1 MKNKTYK
8 SIFKNKTSKFY
19 NEGYQRKFLPID
31 RARETFPIIDSNS
44 KKIKIWC
51 TNDYL
56 NMSHNQDVIN
66 ESMKILE
73 KVGTGSG
80 GTRNISGNSPYH
92 ENLEKKIAS
101 FHNLEKAIIFSSAY
115 TANQTSLWTLC
126 KALDNVCVFSD
137 KLNHASL
144 IQGIKNSGAQCKIF
158 DHNNLEHLEM
168 LLKETDKEIPKLIV
182 FESLYSMNGTI
193 VEVNKYVEL
202 AKKYNAMTYLDEVHA
217 VGLYGDKGSGLANF
231 YKVNDQIDL
240 INGTFAK
247 GFGQIG
253 GYVVGKSYLIDY
265 LKTFAP
271 GFIFTTSMM
280 PSTAGAISKSI
291 SIVELENEKRKYI
304 QEMSNYLKNL
314 LRINKIPFIE
324 NNSHIIPIM
333 IYDAMLVKKYSKIL
347 LNKYGLYIQPVF
359 YPTVEKNKARLRLT
373 ITPKHN
379 IEDIHELIYALK
391 EIISPKDN
399 LISIRKQ
406 FDYSI

>member
-8 SIFKNKTSKFY
+8 SIFKNKISKFY

-31 RARETFPIIDSNS
+31 RSRETFPIIDSNL

-66 ESMKILE
+66 ESIKILE

-158 DHNNLEHLEM
+158 DHN
-168 LLKETDKEIPKLIV
+168 
-182 FESLYSMNGTI
+182 
-193 VEVNKYVEL
+193 
-202 AKKYNAMTYLDEVHA
+202 
-217 VGLYGDKGSGLANF
+217 
-231 YKVNDQIDL
+231 DL
-240 INGTFAK
+240 
-247 GFGQIG
+247 
-253 GYVVGKSYLIDY
+253 
-265 LKTFAP
+265 
-271 GFIFTTSMM
+271 
-280 PSTAGAISKSI
+280 
-291 SIVELENEKRKYI
+291 
-304 QEMSNYLKNL
+304 
-314 LRINKIPFIE
+314 
-324 NNSHIIPIM
+324 
-333 IYDAMLVKKYSKIL
+333 
-347 LNKYGLYIQPVF
+347 
-359 YPTVEKNKARLRLT
+359 
-373 ITPKHN
+373 
-379 IEDIHELIYALK
+379 
-391 EIISPKDN
+391 
-399 LISIRKQ
+399 
-406 FDYSI
+406 

>member
-1 MKNKTYK
+1 MKNNKYKYILKSKTQ
-8 SIFKNKTSKFY
+8 KFFE
-19 NEGYQRKFLPID
+19 EGYQRTFLPIN
-31 RARETFPIIDSNS
+31 RSINSFPVINSNS

-56 NMSHNQDVIN
+56 NMSHNQEVID
-66 ESMKILE
+66 ESTKIL
-73 KVGTGSG
+73 KQVGTGSG

-92 ENLEKKIAS
+92 ESLEKKIAS
-101 FHNLEKAIIFSSAY
+101 FHNTEKSIIFSSAY

-126 KALDNVCVFSD
+126 KAFEKLCVFSD

-144 IQGIKNSGAQCKIF
+144 IQGIKNSGVECKIF
-158 DHNNLEHLEM
+158 DHNNLEHLES
-168 LLKETDKEIPKLIV
+168 LLRKTNEEIPKLIV

-217 VGLYGDKGSGLANF
+217 VGLYGNKGSGLANYF
-231 YKVNDQIDL
+231 GVSDQIDL

-253 GYVVGKSYLIDY
+253 GYVVGKTYLIDY

-291 SIVELENEKRKYI
+291 SIVEQEDEKRKYI

-333 IYDAMLVKKYSKIL
+333 IFDAMLAKKYSQIL
-347 LNKYGLYIQPVF
+347 LNDFGLYIQPVF
-359 YPTVEKNKARLRLT
+359 YPTVAKNRARLRLT

-379 IEDIHELIYALK
+379 IDDIHELIYALK
-391 EIISPKDN
+391 KIISPKDS
-399 LISIRKQ
+399 LISTKKQ

>member
-31 RARETFPIIDSNS
+31 RSRETFPIIDSNL

-66 ESMKILE
+66 ESIKILE

-158 DHNNLEHLEM
+158 DHNNLENLEM

-231 YKVNDQIDL
+231 YKVSDQIDL

-271 GFIFTTSMM
+271 GFIFTTSIM

-291 SIVELENEKRKYI
+291 SIVEQENEKRKYI

-314 LRINKIPFIE
+314 LRINKISFIE